1 MQKLK
6 KLKTKLINKLEFK
19 ELNTEILKLINKV
32 KFDENNI
39 KGEIFLNLEN
49 YNDAIKYFKEKK
61 NYFKC
66 GLIKQKEKQY

>member
-32 KFDENNI
+32 KF
-39 KGEIFLNLEN
+39 
-49 YNDAIKYFKEKK
+49 
-61 NYFKC
+61 
-66 GLIKQKEKQY
+66 